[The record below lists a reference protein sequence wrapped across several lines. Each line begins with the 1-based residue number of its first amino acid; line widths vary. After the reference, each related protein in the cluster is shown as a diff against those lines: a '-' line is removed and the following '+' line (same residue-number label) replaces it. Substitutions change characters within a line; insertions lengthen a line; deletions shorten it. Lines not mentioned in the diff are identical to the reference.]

1 MALSARLCHHHGI
14 GALTAAPPKVEAPM
28 AMTKPQ
34 LKRTLRQLKQL
45 EITFRFGQHPT
56 ADHQPLVWDV
66 FFSAR
71 DYDSKSVKY
80 PLSRLIAM
88 EHDELRAVIDEY
100 LVRVYSQTA
109 QGQGIVKADVHDPEL
124 LAQLGLPPYADMA
137 EIIQRFRTLAK
148 QYHPDVGGESERF
161 IELLAAYERLRNE
174 TP

>member
-1 MALSARLCHHHGI
+1 MEVPI
-14 GALTAAPPKVEAPM
+14 MPP
-28 AMTKPQ
+28 TTPQ
-34 LKRTLRQLKQL
+34 LKRKLRQLKQL
-45 EITFRFGQHPT
+45 EITFRFGQYPT
-56 ADHQPLVWDV
+56 SNHQQLVWDV
-66 FFSAR
+66 FFSTRA
-71 DYDSKSVKY
+71 YDSVSVKY

-88 EHDELRAVIDEY
+88 EHDELRSVIDEY

-109 QGQGIVKADVHDPEL
+109 QDQGIVKADVYDPEL
-124 LAQLGLPPYADMA
+124 LAQLGLPPYAGMA